1 MTTNAMTPQL
11 SSAQARRL
19 CEKIVS
25 QATDLRGLMLQLRDG
40 EGWVALGYATWD
52 KCCETEFG
60 YSKRHANRL
69 IQAAEISQ
77 QVGPIGPTEP
87 LPESHARELGRVPEE
102 SRQDVLDLAE
112 EKADGK
118 PVTAAT
124 IRRAAVEVLD
134 EPDDEPEEEDEA
146 EDEPDLDEDE
156 PAPSNNWEWI
166 EKETAELGK
175 DIGNMNRIVEY
186 IDAIA
191 EEVDRNATVAFARLE
206 NLSTTLKN

>member
-1 MTTNAMTPQL
+1 MTTNAITPQL
-11 SSAQARRL
+11 SSTQARRL
-19 CEKIVS
+19 CEKIVG

-40 EGWVALGYATWD
+40 EGWVALGYATWA

-77 QVGPIGPTEP
+77 QVGPIGPTRP
-87 LPESHARELGRVPEE
+87 LPESHARELSRVPEE

-124 IRRAAVEVLD
+124 IQQAAVEVLN
-134 EPDDEPEEEDEA
+134 EP
-146 EDEPDLDEDE
+146 EDEPLEDDDDAADEDE
-156 PAPSNNWEWI
+156 PEPSNNWEWI
-166 EKETAELGK
+166 EIETKELGK
-175 DIGNMNRIVEY
+175 DIGNMNRMVEF

-191 EEVDRNATVAFARLE
+191 EGVDRNATVAFARLE
-206 NLSTTLKN
+206 NLAATLRNQEE